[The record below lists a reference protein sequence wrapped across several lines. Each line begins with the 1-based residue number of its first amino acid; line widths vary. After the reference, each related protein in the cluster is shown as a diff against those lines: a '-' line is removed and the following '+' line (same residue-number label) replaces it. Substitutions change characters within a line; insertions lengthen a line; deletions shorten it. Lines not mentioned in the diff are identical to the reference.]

1 MRKRISRVVRYESAK
16 SDVCTGLEI
25 PLALTACPFRTRFP
39 CLATT
44 ARHGAPRFFFLL
56 FFFQRLLCPLPFENH
71 SPSDFVRKKPEGE
84 QPWEKLKVRPY
95 PQRAARQLLAAIR
108 CTLTFGVASVL
119 PTDLAL
125 GTYRANPYFIEK

>member
-71 SPSDFVRKKPEGE
+71 SPSGFVRKKLEPVGRLRAERMLWGE

-95 PQRAARQLLAAIR
+95 PQRAAR
-108 CTLTFGVASVL
+108 
-119 PTDLAL
+119 
-125 GTYRANPYFIEK
+125 